1 MRTIGTACILTAAMA
16 AAAFP
21 VFAEEPQRQLG
32 AHVHGHGRLNI
43 AIEGKKVSM
52 ELEVPGADIVG
63 FEHEPSTAEQRA
75 ALAEAKA
82 RLANASLLFAPEP
95 KAGCELE
102 QAKVST
108 EAGHEHEHEHHEHGD
123 KSSASSHGKEEAEHS
138 EFHGEYAFVCASPS
152 RLTSMTFDY
161 FKEFPNAQELD
172 ITIVSPKGQSSFE
185 VKRDKPSLDLTG
197 IM

>member
-1 MRTIGTACILTAAMA
+1 MRTTKAACILIVVII

-21 VFAEEPQRQLG
+21 ALAEEPQRQLG

-43 AIEGKKVSM
+43 GIEGKKLSM

-82 RLANASLLFAPEP
+82 RLANASMLFAPEP
-95 KAGCELE
+95 KAGCTLE
-102 QAKVST
+102 QAKVSV
-108 EAGHEHEHEHHEHGD
+108 EAGHEHEHHDHGD
-123 KSSASSHGKEEAEHS
+123 KSSAASQEKEEAGHS
-138 EFHGEYAFVCASPS
+138 EFHGEYSFVCTSPS
-152 RLTSMTFDY
+152 RLASMTFDY

-172 ITIVSPKGQSSFE
+172 ITIVSPKGQSRFE
-185 VKRDKPSLDLTG
+185 VKRDNPSLDLTG